1 MEDTDWGL
9 KRSRAFILGPQ
20 QGKAFQAEGTA
31 WAKSLLKRG
40 RALCTAETSSS
51 PLGWEG
57 QGGEGE
63 ESQRVGR
70 DAQGQGL
77 VLLAVGSQGG
87 AVSRGAAWASLRG
100 AETGGLLAESRGEG
114 IRSGTLWS
122 GSWGR
127 TELQFRMR
135 PQGAS
140 SQLPSPT
147 PNTSHPCGS
156 RGLTLHPPSV
166 GDCQGPA
173 VNAGAQGDNLGIP
186 E

>member
-1 MEDTDWGL
+1 MRREGDQGGLTGSGGDTGSSRSSRPLLHTARCWDEGDTGPGPAWSETLGSPSEDVMEDTDWGL
-9 KRSRAFILGPQ
+9 KRSRAFTLGPQ

-40 RALCTAETSSS
+40 RALCTTETSSS

-70 DAQGQGL
+70 DAQRQGL

-87 AVSRGAAWASLRG
+87 AVSRGVAWAALRG

-122 GSWGR
+122 RSWG
-127 TELQFRMR
+127 
-135 PQGAS
+135 
-140 SQLPSPT
+140 
-147 PNTSHPCGS
+147 
-156 RGLTLHPPSV
+156 
-166 GDCQGPA
+166 
-173 VNAGAQGDNLGIP
+173 
-186 E
+186 